1 MKRLVM
7 LCAVL
12 MSCRM
17 FADDWTLTSST
28 VLTENAQTGNPWEL
42 TVKIQNGSEICVT
55 AVKTVG
61 DSTELDFSGP
71 VTDANGTEYSIVE
84 IDGFSGKTT
93 ITDVML
99 PDGLRKL
106 GNNAFRNCTGLAS
119 VTPLLPQSL
128 EYFGRWAFAGCTALS
143 GGVVFPQGKEVQTGL
158 TGDGN
163 TWFYKTKISSCDMS
177 ETTIKAIPPAAFYE
191 CRSLT
196 TVKLPNGIE
205 TIDNNAFQGATALV
219 SVEPF
224 LPETVTLLGNRCF
237 YGCSQLESDLII
249 NSPDSVTCRRDYN
262 SAPGVFASCSK
273 IKAVK
278 VYSRLA
284 EYNQLATPRTSV
296 GSLAQG
302 LFHSCTAL
310 GSVEFFSDVKEVSQQ
325 VFASCSSLSNIVFH
339 GEVPSTFA
347 QNVFYQLQDNKV
359 RFYFDRFN
367 ESKASI
373 LQTEDFTP
381 MNEALKTTYLAKY
394 PDEICLPLGSV
405 KASARSVWISDIIPG
420 QEKDVV
426 YIESSTDEANVTGDE
441 VSPSYGIFTG
451 FSNGTTKE
459 FSAPERLTTSAGSF
473 KCAGHVLSYETS
485 TGSREF
491 STPVTN
497 ASAVCTITQQGDR
510 VWRLIWLW
518 EITNYACNTGVND
531 GEAGSVECSP
541 SSGSYEPGTSV
552 TVTAVP
558 NAGCRFVRWTGAD
571 VPAGCEYNP
580 TFTLVMD
587 SVKTVNAIFSRQWR
601 YDTSAKTISDGNW
614 VLKVASSTAQAD
626 ALSVSSV
633 ESVVDPTMLDLS
645 QTVVDASQNV
655 YQICEI
661 ADSCFKGMEI
671 AVLALGNQIAKIG
684 GLAFCQCTK
693 LEFVDPLLPASLT
706 SLGDGAFY
714 GCESLSG
721 DVVFPENE
729 IGLSTVWNNNNVGWF
744 YNTKITSCDMSKTKT
759 IRTVSGVTCN
769 MIVSSAFYSCKELKR
784 VRLSNEIA
792 QIGNFAFQNATALA
806 SVEPF
811 LPESLVSIGQSVFS
825 GCSALEGDL
834 VIGGSQLV
842 TFTNNPNNGD
852 WSAFNSTKIKSAR
865 ILSPVSNGSARGT
878 FPYFLFNACKS
889 LESVEIGKDTTA
901 IPQKV
906 FQSCTALR
914 DITFMGSLPQFTTDD
929 AFESVT
935 DKKIRFHVSKG
946 DATWKQFSADNVTPM
961 NETLIAEWEA
971 VYPGETRPKGQF
983 TLSSRKMWFCP
994 DFGIS
999 GFQIIV
1005 R

>member
-1 MKRLVM
+1 M

-12 MSCRM
+12 ISCRVL
-17 FADDWTLTSST
+17 AAGWTLTSST
-28 VLTENAQTGNPWEL
+28 VLTENAQSGTPWEL

-71 VTDANGTEYSIVE
+71 VTDANSTEYSIVE

-93 ITDVML
+93 ITKVIL

-106 GNNAFRNCTGLAS
+106 GNNAFKNCSGLAS
-119 VTPLLPQSL
+119 VTPLLPRGL

-143 GGVVFPQGKEVQTGL
+143 GDVVFPQGKEVQTGL

-196 TVKLPNGIE
+196 TVKLPRGIE

-237 YGCSQLESDLII
+237 CGCSQLESDLII

-262 SAPGVFASCSK
+262 DAPGVFASCSK

-284 EYNQLATPRTSV
+284 EYNLLATPSTSV

-302 LFHSCTAL
+302 LFHRCTAL
-310 GSVEFFSDVKEVSQQ
+310 GSVEFFSDVKSVAMQA
-325 VFASCSSLSNIVFH
+325 FAYCYSLTNIVFH
-339 GEVPSTFA
+339 GEVPATFN
-347 QNVFYQLQDNKV
+347 QNAFYELQDNKV

-367 ESKASI
+367 ESKAAI
-373 LQTEDFTP
+373 LQTGNFTP
-381 MNEALKTTYLAKY
+381 MDQTLKDRYLKNY
-394 PDEICLPLGSV
+394 PGEICLPLGSV
-405 KASARSVWISDIIPG
+405 KAGLRSVWISDIIPG
-420 QEKDVV
+420 QEKDIV
-426 YIESSTDEANVTGDE
+426 YIESSTDEANVTGNE
-441 VSPSYGIFTG
+441 VSPAYGIFTG

-473 KCAGHVLSYETS
+473 RCVGHVLSYETS

-518 EITNYACNTGVND
+518 ESTNYACNTSVND

-558 NAGCRFVRWTGAD
+558 NAGCRFVRWLGDD
-571 VPAGCEYNP
+571 VPAGYEYNP
-580 TFTLVMD
+580 SFTLVMD

-614 VLKVASSTAQAD
+614 ILKVVSSTAQAN
-626 ALSVSSV
+626 ALSVASV
-633 ESVVDPTMLDLS
+633 ESVVDPTVLDLS
-645 QTVVDASQNV
+645 QTVVDASGNT
-655 YQICEI
+655 YRICEI
-661 ADSCFKGMEI
+661 ADKCFSGKDI
-671 AVLALGNQIAKIG
+671 VVLALGNQITKIG

-706 SLGDGAFY
+706 TMGDGAFY
-714 GCESLSG
+714 GCGSLSG

-729 IGLSTVWNNNNVGWF
+729 ISLQTVWNNGNVGWF
-744 YNTKITSCDMSKTKT
+744 YNTKITSCDMSKTK
-759 IRTVSGVTCN
+759 IRR
-769 MIVSSAFYSCKELKR
+769 IVSRAFAGCKELKQ
-784 VRLSNEIA
+784 VKLSNEIT
-792 QIGNFAFQNATALA
+792 QIENFAFQNATALS

-811 LPESLVSIGQSVFS
+811 LPASLVSIGQSVFS
-825 GCSALEGDL
+825 GCSSLEGDL
-834 VIGGSQLV
+834 VINGSQLV
-842 TFTNNPNNGD
+842 TFINNPNNGD
-852 WSAFNSTKIKSAR
+852 QSAFNSTKIKSAK
-865 ILSPVSNGSARGT
+865 ILSPISDGSAPGR

-889 LESVEIGKDTTA
+889 LESVVIGTEATA
-901 IPQKV
+901 IPMRV
-906 FQSCTALR
+906 FQNCTALK
-914 DITFMGSLPQFTTDD
+914 DITFMGSLPQFATD
-929 AFESVT
+929 AFNGVT

-946 DATWKQFSADNVTPM
+946 DATWKQFSVENVTPM
-961 NETLIAEWEA
+961 NETLAAEWEK

-983 TLSSRKMWFCP
+983 TLSNKKMWFSP

-999 GFQIIV
+999 GFLLIV